1 MSGSRSLDF
10 LGALAAKLQDAVGG
24 RAGDAAAQAREQ
36 ARDRADQAAGQVQ
49 DAYGEVLD
57 TVERIASSR
66 PLVTIAAAA
75 GAGFVFGIL
84 VARR

>member
-1 MSGSRSLDF
+1 MSGSRSPDF

-24 RAGDAAAQAREQ
+24 RADDAAAQV
-36 ARDRADQAAGQVQ
+36 RDRADQAAGQVQ
-49 DAYGEVLD
+49 EAYGEVLD

>member
-1 MSGSRSLDF
+1 MSGSRPLDF
-10 LGALAAKLQDAVGG
+10 LGTLAAKLQDAVGS
-24 RAGDAAAQAREQ
+24 RAGDAAAQAR
-36 ARDRADQAAGQVQ
+36 DRADQAASQAQ

-66 PLVTIAAAA
+66 PLVTVAAAA
-75 GAGFVFGIL
+75 GVGFVLGIL

>member
-1 MSGSRSLDF
+1 MSGSRSMDF
-10 LGALAAKLQDAVGG
+10 LGTLAAKLQDAVSG
-24 RAGDAAAQAREQ
+24 RAGDAAAQ

-66 PLVTIAAAA
+66 PLITIVAAA